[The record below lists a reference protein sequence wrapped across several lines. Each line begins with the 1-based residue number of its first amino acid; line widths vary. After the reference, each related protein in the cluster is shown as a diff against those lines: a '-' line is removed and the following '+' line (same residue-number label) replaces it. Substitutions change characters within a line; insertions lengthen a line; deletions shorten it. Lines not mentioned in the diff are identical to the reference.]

1 MSKQTRYLL
10 TVDSATGAAVKLE
23 RVGEAGD
30 LTEVPLSTL
39 SMAPP
44 AGVGPLP
51 MPQQLMNFMAVPQMP
66 AMFPFVV
73 PAYVCF
79 MGMPVPMPLASFA
92 PPVAPGASMGF
103 TGPGAPGGPGMYAA
117 FSGPGAPGGPGVYA
131 TLSGP
136 GAPGAP
142 GGQTLTQTQGPGGPG
157 VTTTAT
163 QGPGAPGG
171 LTGGT
176 QGPGGT
182 SGGGEGSSL

>member
-1 MSKQTRYLL
+1 MSKHTRYLL

-39 SMAPP
+39 SMAPA
-44 AGVGPLP
+44 AGVGTLP
-51 MPQQLMNFMAVPQMP
+51 MPQPMMMNFMAVPQLP
-66 AMFPFVV
+66 AMVPFVV

-79 MGMPVPMPLASFA
+79 MGMPFPMPVASFA

-103 TGPGAPGGPGMYAA
+103 TGL
-117 FSGPGAPGGPGVYA
+117 GAPGGPGVYA

-136 GAPGAP
+136 GAPG
-142 GGQTLTQTQGPGGPG
+142 GQTFAQTQGPGGPG
-157 VTTTAT
+157 TTTTAT

>member
-39 SMAPP
+39 SMAPAGVP
-44 AGVGPLP
+44 GAAPMAGVGAMPVPQP
-51 MPQQLMNFMAVPQMP
+51 MMMNFMAVPQLP

-79 MGMPVPMPLASFA
+79 MGMPVPMPVASFA

-103 TGPGAPGGPGMYAA
+103 TGL
-117 FSGPGAPGGPGVYA
+117 GAPGGPGVYA

-142 GGQTLTQTQGPGGPG
+142 GGQTFAQTQGPGGPG
-157 VTTTAT
+157 ATAT
-163 QGPGAPGG
+163 
-171 LTGGT
+171 TT
-176 QGPGGT
+176 QGPGGPGGAP
-182 SGGGEGSSL
+182 GGGEGGSL